1 MKCSILILLAGAS
14 AHAATLT
21 VDVSN
26 FQNEIGSVN
35 VAVYAAKENWLKPDL
50 AVANESADVSQ
61 AISEGTVSIDFELEP
76 GEYAE
81 DVNHDDNDTG
91 KMYTN
96 FVGIPKETTGA
107 SNGEVN
113 RFGPPRYQKAAF
125 TLGEDGLRMP
135 IRLSD

>member
-21 VDVSN
+21 VDISN
-26 FQNEIGSVN
+26 FQNETGSVS

-50 AVANESADVSQ
+50 AVANETADVGQ
-61 AISEGTVSIDFELEP
+61 AISEGTVSIDLELEP
-76 GEYAE
+76 GEYAA
-81 DVNHDDNDTG
+81 VVHHDDNDNG
-91 KMYTN
+91 KMDTN
-96 FVGIPKETTGA
+96 FIGIPKEPTGA
-107 SNGEVN
+107 SNGEAN

-125 TLGEDGLRMP
+125 TLGENGLRMP

>member
-14 AHAATLT
+14 AQAATLT
-21 VDVSN
+21 VDVGN

-76 GEYAE
+76 GEYAA
-81 DVNHDDNDTG
+81 VVHHDDNDNG
-91 KMYTN
+91 KMDTN
-96 FVGIPKETTGA
+96 FVGIPKEPTGA

>member
-1 MKCSILILLAGAS
+1 MKYSILILLAGAS
-14 AHAATLT
+14 AHGATLT

-26 FQNEIGSVN
+26 FRNEIGSVN

-50 AVANESADVSQ
+50 AVANQSVDVGQ
-61 AISEGTVSIDFELEP
+61 AISEGTVSIDFELQP
-76 GEYAE
+76 GEYAA
-81 DVNHDDNDTG
+81 VVHHDDNDNG
-91 KMYTN
+91 KMDTN
-96 FVGIPKETTGA
+96 FVGIPKEPTGA

-125 TLGEDGLRMP
+125 TLGEDGLRIP